1 MSDIFSGVIRDIKP
15 PVYIKAHYAFLLL
28 VLASA
33 LALCFLLFVIYRFIK
48 KRKDNPVEECYEK
61 IPAHEAAY
69 RRLEE
74 LRARDF
80 PRLGLVREYYF
91 RLSGIIRRY
100 IEDRFLLRAP
110 EMTTEEFLYSM
121 RDTGTLTGRQ
131 KNTMKDFLSRCD
143 VVKYARYNPDST
155 EIEGIFLTA
164 KQFIDETRPD
174 DIRQLEEQLK

>member
-1 MSDIFSGVIRDIKP
+1 
-15 PVYIKAHYAFLLL
+15 
-28 VLASA
+28 
-33 LALCFLLFVIYRFIK
+33 
-48 KRKDNPVEECYEK
+48 
-61 IPAHEAAY
+61 
-69 RRLEE
+69 
-74 LRARDF
+74 
-80 PRLGLVREYYF
+80 
-91 RLSGIIRRY
+91 
-100 IEDRFLLRAP
+100 
-110 EMTTEEFLYSM
+110 MTTEEFLYSM